1 MTADFDFIVVG
12 SGPSGAMAAQ
22 TLVEAGAQVAM
33 VDAGITGRDYE
44 SILPPGDFELI
55 RKNDTNQSR
64 YFLGDEF
71 ESVPWGNI
79 KVGAQLTPARR
90 HLVAETARLIPL
102 VSDTFTPM
110 ESLAYGGLGS
120 GWGLGCY
127 VYSDAELAKAGL
139 DAETMKKS
147 YQVVS
152 DRIGIAAGEDDVRE
166 QVAGPLENL
175 QPPLKMDNS
184 IQKINAN
191 YLRRRKKLNRLGISW
206 GNASMAFLSRDLGDR
221 RATKYEDMDFYTDR
235 DRAAYRAWFT
245 VEALKRRENF
255 TYLPGLLAVA
265 FSESA
270 GIVSLVTRSIQASEE
285 RLLRGR
291 KLLLAASALGTAR
304 IVMRSQGIGQLPML
318 CNPYTY
324 MPCVNIHMIGRP
336 LERFKTSMA
345 QAFMIYDPDGRDDDL
360 VSLAFF
366 TYRSLLLYKLVK
378 EAPLNFA
385 DGLKLMQ
392 FLQSAF
398 IVAGIHHPD
407 SFSEQKYLRL
417 QPNEKSFT
425 GDALFAHYVL
435 SRAEKEKI
443 VTREKVVLSA
453 LRLLGCHA
461 IKRMDPGPG
470 SSIHY
475 AGTVPFS
482 AEERPG
488 RTHPGGRLHGTR
500 NVFIADGSGFNFL
513 PAKGVTFT
521 LMANAHAVALNALDE
536 KK

>member
-22 TLVEAGAQVAM
+22 TLVESGAQVAM
-33 VDAGITGRDYE
+33 VDVGVMGKDYE
-44 SILPPGDFELI
+44 SVLPLGDFELI
-55 RKNDTNQSR
+55 RKTDAHQNR
-64 YFLGDEF
+64 YFLGDDF
-71 ESVPWGNI
+71 ESIPWGDI
-79 KVGAQLTPARR
+79 KVGAQLTPARK

-102 VSDTFTPM
+102 LSDTFMPM

-127 VYSDAELAKAGL
+127 AYSDAELVKAGL
-139 DAETMKKS
+139 DVEVMRES

-152 DRIGIAAGEDDVRE
+152 DRIGISAGNDNVRE
-166 QVAGPLENL
+166 QVTGPLKNL

-191 YLRRRKKLNRLGISW
+191 YIRRRKKLNRMGITW
-206 GNASMAFLSRDLGDR
+206 GSSSMAFLSQDRGDR
-221 RATKYEDMDFYTDR
+221 HATKYEDMDFYTDR
-235 DRAAYRAWFT
+235 DRAAYRSWFT
-245 VEALKRRENF
+245 VDSLRPKGNF
-255 TYLPGLLAVA
+255 TYLPGYLALS
-265 FSESA
+265 FSESE
-270 GIVSLVTRSIQASEE
+270 GIVSLVTRHIQTGEKQIF
-285 RLLRGR
+285 RGR

-304 IVMRSQGIGQLPML
+304 IVMRSQGIGQLPIL

-324 MPCVNIHMIGRP
+324 MPCVNIHMIGKP
-336 LERFKTSMA
+336 LDRFKTSMA

-392 FLQSAF
+392 YLQSAF
-398 IVAGIHHPD
+398 VVAGIHHPD
-407 SFSEQKYLRL
+407 TFSEQKYLRL
-417 QPNEKSFT
+417 QPDEKSFT
-425 GDALFAHYVL
+425 GDVLFAHYAL
-435 SRAEKEKI
+435 SLAEKEKI
-443 VTREKVVLSA
+443 VKREKVVLAA
-453 LRLLGCHA
+453 LRQLGCYP

-482 AEERPG
+482 ADERSG
-488 RTHPGGRLHGTR
+488 ATHSSGRLHGTQ
-500 NVFIADGSGFNFL
+500 NVFIADGSGFNCL
-513 PAKGVTFT
+513 PAKGVTFS

-536 KK
+536 QQ